1 MSIDDRNLEQ
11 FVKSPTSTSDNNYL
25 RKGLSMSDSITSSDA
40 CSGCAD
46 EEEEDGCLDDWEAVA
61 DALNA
66 DDAFRP

>member
-1 MSIDDRNLEQ
+1 MSN
-11 FVKSPTSTSDNNYL
+11 
-25 RKGLSMSDSITSSDA
+25 SITSSDA
-40 CSGCAD
+40 CAGCAD